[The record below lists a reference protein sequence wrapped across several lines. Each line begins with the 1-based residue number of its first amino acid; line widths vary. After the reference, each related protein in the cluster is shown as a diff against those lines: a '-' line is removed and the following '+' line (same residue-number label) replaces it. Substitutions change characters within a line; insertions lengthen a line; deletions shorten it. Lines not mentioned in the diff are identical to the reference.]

1 VEEKR
6 WAAAHYRV
14 ERDWTG
20 AVMRERQRRK
30 ATEAAIEHGDP
41 VPDLPNDVVRIYDRE
56 GEMVYEQIWG
66 NRRSEA
72 MAHEAQI
79 VDDLLKLDVVRFAAK
94 YGIADPPIVN
104 EPATPGD
111 EALDEAS
118 DEAGSA
124 GRSEQG
130 SG

>member
-1 VEEKR
+1 MDEKR

-14 ERDWTG
+14 ERDWSG
-20 AVMRERQRRK
+20 AVMRKRHRKK
-30 ATEAAIEHGDP
+30 ATELAIEHGDP

-56 GEMVYEQIWG
+56 GEMVYEQNWG
-66 NRRSEA
+66 SRRSEA

-94 YGIADPPIVN
+94 YGIANPPVVM
-104 EPATPGD
+104 EPAAPGD
-111 EALDEAS
+111 EPAGEAR
-118 DEAGSA
+118 DEAGST